1 MKSQTFRPIHPGC
14 IVQTEKTGA
23 AAPVFLLRSVVPLR
37 LVVQHGSGGGV
48 DDVVILHAAGLEL
61 HLIHGP
67 AVFVVPFH
75 LKLLHLAFGQARV
88 LQGRG
93 LGGLGADIGAAGA
106 AAKVLLLIV
115 QVTS

>member
-61 HLIHGP
+61 HLVVRGGFVKLWIDLRRDGIRRRCCGKKWSIALRAYSFLP
-67 AVFVVPFH
+67 ARI
-75 LKLLHLAFGQARV
+75 LSL
-88 LQGRG
+88 
-93 LGGLGADIGAAGA
+93 
-106 AAKVLLLIV
+106 
-115 QVTS
+115 